1 MMLPQGSRRILG
13 HCRGWR
19 HVGERT
25 AVGTA
30 KGERVVVP
38 VGHLKAL
45 FVDGSM
51 VATAKQDEIAER
63 GGTTLGPVANVVPL
77 PDAHAAAREPACRS
91 RCSKA
96 RRSAGGIVRVRA
108 PTSSS
113 RPSESWRITTR
124 LASHARR

>member
-1 MMLPQGSRRILG
+1 VDVQVSMMLPQGSRRILG

-30 KGERVVVP
+30 KSERVVVP

-77 PDAHAAAREPACRS
+77 PDAHAAAREPACPV
-91 RCSKA
+91 A
-96 RRSAGGIVRVRA
+96 M
-108 PTSSS
+108 
-113 RPSESWRITTR
+113 
-124 LASHARR
+124 